1 MTNNVNYNT
10 IPETLKCKP
19 NWLFWKYETID
30 GKKTKPPTSVNGSKI
45 NPHDPNNLYPF
56 SIVEEKFDP
65 QIHEGIGFT
74 LTGSGFIGFD
84 FDDCLTIPNDFS
96 SLKDWAVPIVELLKG
111 NYIEISPSGN
121 GIKSFIKGKK
131 PDWINKT
138 HIKKGDGK
146 IEIHDHQY
154 FTITGNVIDYGN
166 GSSDKQD
173 QINSLC
179 HYLFPEQL
187 EQEQPPTPSTTPTSS
202 QTSGI
207 DLQQRLEKARQ
218 ASNGAEFTV
227 LFDQGDIS
235 QYDNDHSRA
244 DLALCQKL
252 AFWLGKDEALIDQAF
267 RQSKLYRENKW
278 NNKHRGD
285 GATYGQMTIKKA
297 ISRTSKVYQGKA
309 KVETQ
314 ATVPRSAPTAFEVPR
329 DYLMGSDRYYA
340 ESFVKD
346 HGQDLRW
353 CYDMEKWIVW
363 NGKRWEI
370 GKDHLVDEKMEQ
382 YARRMKEEIFMAK
395 NVFMDNSEFD
405 EKDLKRMIN
414 RATKISNISCQ
425 RSVLEYSK
433 RYLPIEAR
441 DLDLD
446 IYLLNFKN
454 CTVDLRTGEQLP
466 HSREDYIT
474 KMIPYDY
481 NHKAKAEQWPKFVDE
496 IMGYDAE
503 MVEYLQLAMGHA
515 CNGSTDE
522 QSLFML
528 HGMGA
533 NGKSTFCEAILD
545 ALGDYAKTVAD
556 DFFVAKHQR
565 EHPTEIAD
573 LQGARLVVGSEFGG
587 VMDEGKVKR
596 LTGSDKLKARFMR
609 GDMFEF
615 APTQTYFVCVNN
627 KPTVRNTDDGIWRRV
642 KLVPFSQKFSGEKR
656 DKHLPKKLKLE
667 HQAILTW
674 LVDGAVR
681 SYKDGIIEPEAVRVA
696 SQGYREEYDLIGR
709 FIDDCCD
716 TSDPHSK
723 IKSSQLYKA
732 YEKWAETNGE
742 FKHGNRQ
749 FSDELKRKDFEKAKN
764 GWIFWHGI
772 DLSESYRQWD
782 LEGLEGKKH
791 NPQENR
797 LSQGMVDNSP
807 NSPNSPKS
815 PNNHPHPLTVSTPI
829 NTPIEQHPPQTPQ
842 TDELSYASGDNGQV
856 SNRQTHTGRGNGQV
870 GQVDS
875 LYAREEGNLS
885 DNGFH
890 LSTCPNVEF
899 FNGLDFEKRFDILV
913 RQYWSAGGHRQDLS
927 FEDLKA
933 YEVETYLVKK
943 SGNELSD
950 LFSDNLELLKSMEDF

>member
-1 MTNNVNYNT
+1 
-10 IPETLKCKP
+10 
-19 NWLFWKYETID
+19 
-30 GKKTKPPTSVNGSKI
+30 
-45 NPHDPNNLYPF
+45 
-56 SIVEEKFDP
+56 
-65 QIHEGIGFT
+65 
-74 LTGSGFIGFD
+74 
-84 FDDCLTIPNDFS
+84 
-96 SLKDWAVPIVELLKG
+96 
-111 NYIEISPSGN
+111 
-121 GIKSFIKGKK
+121 
-131 PDWINKT
+131 
-138 HIKKGDGK
+138 
-146 IEIHDHQY
+146 
-154 FTITGNVIDYGN
+154 
-166 GSSDKQD
+166 
-173 QINSLC
+173 
-179 HYLFPEQL
+179 
-187 EQEQPPTPSTTPTSS
+187 
-202 QTSGI
+202 
-207 DLQQRLEKARQ
+207 
-218 ASNGAEFTV
+218 
-227 LFDQGDIS
+227 
-235 QYDNDHSRA
+235 
-244 DLALCQKL
+244 
-252 AFWLGKDEALIDQAF
+252 
-267 RQSKLYRENKW
+267 
-278 NNKHRGD
+278 
-285 GATYGQMTIKKA
+285 
-297 ISRTSKVYQGKA
+297 
-309 KVETQ
+309 
-314 ATVPRSAPTAFEVPR
+314 
-329 DYLMGSDRYYA
+329 MGSDRYYA

-627 KPTVRNTDDGIWRRV
+627 KPTIRNTDDGIWRRV

-723 IKSSQLYKA
+723 IKSSRLYKA